1 MKKLVSFLSIVLILI
16 CGVLFLYEFCHVAVY
31 SVSNYSVFKWLGIG
45 FAAFYVV
52 RIVPLV
58 RKNEDWW
65 QVFSHE
71 LSHTLVGLLFLQ
83 EIHSFNAGE
92 REGRITHSGQ
102 KVGDLFISLAPYTL
116 PFSTYLVLFM
126 SLLIKSEFL
135 YVFEIIAGF
144 TWAFHIKCF
153 ISQTGSY
160 QTDISRKGL
169 FKSYAF
175 IATAHLFNLSVI
187 LMSVESGIIDA
198 NIRLFTAYW
207 SDLQQAYNFIVS
219 LF

>member
-1 MKKLVSFLSIVLILI
+1 MKKLVNFISIVLILI

-135 YVFEIIAGF
+135 YPSHPEQEVAPDGLRGS
-144 TWAFHIKCF
+144 
-153 ISQTGSY
+153 SQ
-160 QTDISRKGL
+160 
-169 FKSYAF
+169 
-175 IATAHLFNLSVI
+175 NP
-187 LMSVESGIIDA
+187 
-198 NIRLFTAYW
+198 
-207 SDLQQAYNFIVS
+207 
-219 LF
+219 